1 MERDFFGSTFR
12 PFYRTEQIIITTKK
26 LDTISGGKKLKYSSL
41 HSNQIKL
48 LFSQVY
54 LWYILPKSS
63 FFIVG
68 ELKPFNYTNLFGQN
82 TTFGPVFHKKFLKAA
97 LDLQQGI
104 ENIKAPYVPWTPE
117 AG

>member
-1 MERDFFGSTFR
+1 MERGFFGSTFR

-26 LDTISGGKKLKYSSL
+26 LDTISGGKKLKHSSL
-41 HSNQIKL
+41 HSCQIPQ
-48 LFSQVY
+48 FY
-54 LWYILPKSS
+54 LCYILLKNSSS
-63 FFIVG
+63 FVLG
-68 ELKPFNYTNLFGQN
+68 ELTPFNYTNLFGQN

>member
-1 MERDFFGSTFR
+1 MFVL
-12 PFYRTEQIIITTKK
+12 K
-26 LDTISGGKKLKYSSL
+26 LF
-41 HSNQIKL
+41 L
-48 LFSQVY
+48 L
-54 LWYILPKSS
+54 
-63 FFIVG
+63 FIVG
-68 ELKPFNYTNLFGQN
+68 ELTPFNYTNLFGQN